1 MELTYTR
8 RGDYDI
14 PNIALRRS
22 GSIGHYG
29 RLRRDYLKEHRP
41 ILFQALVLSER
52 LFPHLQ
58 EVEQQALERM
68 DELTERMK
76 QTRRI
81 DEELKAADPLR
92 WVGEMNNIR
101 ACAEEI
107 VLKEIVYG

>member
-14 PNIALRRS
+14 PNIALSRTGR
-22 GSIGHYG
+22 IGHYG
-29 RLRRDYLKEHRP
+29 RLRRDYLKEYRP
-41 ILFQALVLSER
+41 ILFQTLVLSER

-58 EVEQQALERM
+58 EVEQQARERM

-81 DEELKAADPLR
+81 DEELKAKDQMA
-92 WVGEMNNIR
+92 WVGAMNNIR
-101 ACAEEI
+101 QATREI
-107 VLKEIVYG
+107 MRETV